1 MFSYQGAISRAF
13 TLLMAAAFGA
23 TSGSVALAGKRDGV
37 VTLKSRYSVSE
48 TVKRIKADV
57 AEKGIML
64 FDDIDQAKLGNAAGN
79 TVRPSRLILFGNPAL
94 GTTFI
99 TADPASGLD
108 WPVRVLVYQAKDG
121 SVNVAYNDFDWIARR
136 HGIGN
141 RKKEFKM
148 ATEVIESVTSS
159 VRK

>member
-1 MFSYQGAISRAF
+1 MPRFVTLLLAF
-13 TLLMAAAFGA
+13 TVLISAALGV
-23 TSGSVALAGKRDGV
+23 TSAGIAQAGKRDGIV
-37 VTLKSRYSVSE
+37 ALKSRYSVSE
-48 TVKRIKADV
+48 TVQRIKADV

-79 TVRPSRLILFGNPAL
+79 KVRPSRLILFGNPAL

-99 TADPASGLD
+99 TANPSSGLD
-108 WPVRVLVYQAKDG
+108 WPVRVLVYQMKDG
-121 SVNVAYNDFDWIARR
+121 SVNVAYNDFGWIARR

-148 ATEVIESVTSS
+148 ATEVIESITST
-159 VRK
+159 VRE

>member
-1 MFSYQGAISRAF
+1 MPRFIGPLFAF
-13 TLLMAAAFGA
+13 TVLTSAALGV
-23 TSGSVALAGKRDGV
+23 TSASVAQAGKRDGV
-37 VTLKSRYSVSE
+37 VTLESRYSVSE

-57 AEKGIML
+57 VEKGITL

-79 TVRPSRLILFGNPAL
+79 KVRPSRLILFGNPAL

-99 TADPASGLD
+99 TASPTSGLE
-108 WPVRVLVYQAKDG
+108 WPVRVLVYQMKDG
-121 SVNVAYNDFDWIARR
+121 SVNVAYNDFGWIARR

-141 RKKEFKM
+141 RKKELKM